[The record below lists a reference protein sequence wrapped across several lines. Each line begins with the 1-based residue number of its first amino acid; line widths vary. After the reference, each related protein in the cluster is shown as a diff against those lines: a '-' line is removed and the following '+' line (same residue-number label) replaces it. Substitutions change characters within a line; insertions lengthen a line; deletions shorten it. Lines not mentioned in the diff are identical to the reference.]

1 MTPITDEQVN
11 EMSKPM
17 KFHQTH
23 GFLNAQAEILRR
35 DIDAKGYIPCSSL
48 TGYNIDKVIDTA
60 LTLTL
65 DNILKE
71 NTESPVTNK
80 YRCLL
85 M

>member
-23 GFLNAQAEILRR
+23 GFLNTQAEILRQ
-35 DIDAKGYIPCSSL
+35 DIGAKGYVPCSSL
-48 TGYNIDKVIDTA
+48 TGYNVDKVVDTA
-60 LTLTL
+60 LTLAL
-65 DNILKE
+65 DKIFNE
-71 NTESPVTNK
+71 NPTSGNK
-80 YRCLL
+80 KNRCLL